1 MRITEGIPWILVP
14 TGNFDQS
21 VAFFRD
27 VMGMV
32 MTEQGVPVTDT
43 QFSRYAQFKMPNG
56 IVLEIVEPKQA
67 VAHLYRAPIVS
78 ITVDDVAE
86 ACRELEGKQIQ
97 FSTPMFDTHEGWGW
111 TYFRAPDGAVY
122 QLQGPYKERAGGAA
136 T

>member
-1 MRITEGIPWILVP
+1 MRITEGINWILAP

-27 VMGMV
+27 VMGMPV
-32 MTEQGVPVTDT
+32 TEQGVPVTDT

-56 IVLEIVEPKQA
+56 IVLEIVEPKEA

-78 ITVDDVAE
+78 ITVDDVAQ
-86 ACRELEGKQIQ
+86 ARRELEGKQIK
-97 FSTPMFDTHEGWGW
+97 FPTRIFDSKQGWGW

-122 QLQGPYKERAGGAA
+122 QLRGPYKERDGAA
-136 T
+136 AT

>member
-1 MRITEGIPWILVP
+1 MTMTEGIHWILVP

-27 VMGMV
+27 VMGMAV
-32 MTEQGVPVTDT
+32 TEQGVPVTDT

-56 IVLEIVEPKQA
+56 IGLEIVEPKPP
-67 VAHLYRAPIVS
+67 VAHIYRAPIVS
-78 ITVDDVAE
+78 ITVDDVAQ
-86 ACRELEGKQIQ
+86 ARRELEGQQIQ
-97 FSTPMFDTHEGWGW
+97 FSTPVFDTNEGWGW

-122 QLQGPYKERAGGAA
+122 QLQGLYQARDGGAA